1 MLKPVLPLGCI
12 CCGTLPDLSGALCGI
27 CEDGECKQR
36 GEAGHL
42 PPLARCGAVLS
53 VGDCQSLSVVI
64 SGGSGDSIAYKYR
77 HSCREGKQ
85 ITVSAVNLVFM
96 LSPLSLVVRSA
107 FLASAQAW
115 FVAKQQK
122 AAAPAAG
129 GGAARGG
136 DGKGAP

>member
-1 MLKPVLPLGCI
+1 VLKPVLPLSCI

-53 VGDCQSLSVVI
+53 EDDCKSLSVFI
-64 SGGSGDSIAYKYR
+64 SGHGSICYCYR
-77 HSCREGKQ
+77 HSCRKGKQ

-122 AAAPAAG
+122 AAALAAG
-129 GGAARGG
+129 GGGAAGG
-136 DGKGAP
+136 GSGAGAP